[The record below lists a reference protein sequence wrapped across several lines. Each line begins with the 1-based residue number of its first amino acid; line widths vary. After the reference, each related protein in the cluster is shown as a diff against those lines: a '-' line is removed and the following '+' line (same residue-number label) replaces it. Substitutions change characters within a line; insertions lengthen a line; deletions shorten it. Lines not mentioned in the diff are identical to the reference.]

1 MTWDGERYARSDESG
16 RLTGVSSTFTRVQT
30 ATWAEVDARLR
41 ASLRSSSALTLCAHP
56 RAYRQAAATLARDY
70 GVDVVDVASELVRAV
85 KATANSRRVNWELA
99 LRTDVEPNSGADWAR
114 LLQLVKLA
122 WGERWKSIVDD
133 PRPILLI
140 NAAPL
145 ARYGMTD
152 LLSALLDQSEPRPAA
167 RWLLVPR
174 KASAAAPT
182 LDGHPVPMGP
192 DRWIDMPAENR
203 SMAGATD
210 RSSRDSRGNDSYGDS
225 FAK

>member
-1 MTWDGERYARSDESG
+1 MAWDGERYARSEDSS
-16 RLTGVSSTFTRVQT
+16 RLTNASSTFTRVQT
-30 ATWAEVDARLR
+30 ATWAEVDARLG

-56 RAYRQAAATLARDY
+56 RAYRLTAATLDRDY
-70 GVDVVDVASELVRAV
+70 GVEVVDVASELVQAV
-85 KATANSRRVNWELA
+85 KATANSRKVNWELV
-99 LRTDVEPNSGADWAR
+99 LRTDAEPNSGADWAR

-122 WGERWKSIVDD
+122 WGERWTSIVAD

-145 ARYGMTD
+145 ARYGITD
-152 LLSALLDQSEPRPAA
+152 LLSALLDQSQPRPAA

-192 DRWIDMPAENR
+192 DRWIDLPAPRRPEGDFGR
-203 SMAGATD
+203 FVTATP
-210 RSSRDSRGNDSYGDS
+210 
-225 FAK
+225 